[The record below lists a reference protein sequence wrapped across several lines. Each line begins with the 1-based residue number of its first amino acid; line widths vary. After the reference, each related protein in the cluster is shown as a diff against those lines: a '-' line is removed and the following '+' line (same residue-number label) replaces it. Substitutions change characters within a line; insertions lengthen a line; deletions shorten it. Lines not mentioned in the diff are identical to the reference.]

1 MVVKLG
7 DRRPDTD
14 DVVGALHDCHDRIRK
29 MLGLAERLA
38 TVLGAPLADIKDT
51 AAQVRRY
58 FAEAMP
64 FHVADE
70 HELIVPRLGGQ
81 SAALDA
87 ALARLEREHE
97 HHEPLLARLIA
108 ITAAIASAP
117 DSLASQQGEL
127 ALLVVELRAALT
139 THLAHEEA
147 EVFPA
152 IRELPAEVQIEIRA
166 AMRARRT
173 K

>member
-38 TVLGAPLADIKDT
+38 TVVGAPLADIKDT

-58 FAEAMP
+58 FVEAMP

-70 HELIVPRLGGQ
+70 HELIVPRLIGKTG
-81 SAALDA
+81 ALDA
-87 ALARLEREHE
+87 ALAQLEREHE
-97 HHEPLLARLIA
+97 HHEPMIARLIA
-108 ITAAIASAP
+108 LTGTIASAP
-117 DSLASQQGEL
+117 DTLATHQGEL
-127 ALLVVELRAALT
+127 ALLVVDLRAALT
-139 THLAHEEA
+139 AHLAHEEA
-147 EVFPA
+147 AVFPA
-152 IRELPAEVQIEIRA
+152 IRDLAADDQIAIRA